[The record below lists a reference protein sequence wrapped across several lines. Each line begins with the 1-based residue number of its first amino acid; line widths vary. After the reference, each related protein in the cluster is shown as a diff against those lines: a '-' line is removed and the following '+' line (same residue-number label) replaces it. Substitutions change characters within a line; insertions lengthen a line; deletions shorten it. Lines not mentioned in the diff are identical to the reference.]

1 MSLPKENPMSWKYC
15 GDQLKRWR
23 TLAGV
28 TREQLATESHYD
40 IESVRSMEAGRRR
53 PSLKLLQAAD
63 ELCDAKGLLVG
74 ATNFLAP
81 EKFASYSRGYA
92 DAEVEAIAIHS
103 YEALFIPG
111 LLQTEEY
118 ARELISHS
126 YPPLD
131 DETVEA
137 RVASR
142 MERQEKLRRSPTVFF
157 GFVIYEAAFR
167 ALVGSEG
174 VMKRQLERLLEVG
187 ELRNV
192 TIQVLP
198 VDRVAHVALE
208 GPMVILETPE
218 HDQLGYVEGQY
229 AGFLSADIEKVSILV
244 QRHGMIRSQALS
256 IEESEALIRTMV
268 EQL

>member
-1 MSLPKENPMSWKYC
+1 MSTPKQNPMAWKYC

-23 TLAGV
+23 AHAGV
-28 TREQLATESHYD
+28 SREQLSQAACYD
-40 IESVRSMEAGRRR
+40 IESVRSMEAGRRK
-53 PSLKLLQAAD
+53 PSLKLLQVAD
-63 ELCDAKGLLVG
+63 ELCDAKGMLLA
-74 ATNFLAP
+74 ATDFLAP
-81 EKFASYSRGYA
+81 EKFASYSKGYA
-92 DAEVEAIAIHS
+92 EAEVEAIAIQW
-103 YEALFIPG
+103 YEALLIPG

-118 ARELISHS
+118 AREQISHS

-131 DETVEA
+131 DETVAA

-142 MERQEKLRRSPTVFF
+142 MERQEKLRRSPTVLF

-167 ALVGSEG
+167 ARVGDEG
-174 VMKRQLERLLEVG
+174 IMKRQLEHILEVG

-208 GPMVILETPE
+208 GPMVILETPDHE
-218 HDQLGYVEGQY
+218 QLGYVEGQY
-229 AGFLSADIEKVSILV
+229 AGILSADIEKVSILV
-244 QRHGMIRSQALS
+244 HRHGMIRSQALS
-256 IEESEALIRTMV
+256 IEESKALIREMT